1 MTGTLKPSH
10 KSVKLYHETLAAYA
24 GAQISHE
31 GATETAFGRLLA
43 DTAKSH
49 GWMLVPKLPIK
60 RGGKSIAPDGTI
72 RDAYNLHRGYWEAK
86 DTADDVKAEIKK
98 KIARGY
104 PLTNTIFE
112 DTTRAIL
119 YQNGGVAYEA
129 DLTDPQQVCDLLNA
143 FFAHTEP
150 DIEGFEQAVD
160 EFKERVPELAQALA
174 QIIKDA
180 HETNQKFQTAFD
192 KFFTLCQTAL
202 NPNIRR
208 DAVDEMLIQH
218 LLTERLI
225 RTIFDKDDFSRQNV
239 IAAEVEA
246 VIAAL
251 TSQSF
256 SRHAFLKRLD
266 KFYIAIEHAAA
277 NLEDFSEKQH
287 FLNTVYERFFQGYS
301 VKVAD
306 THGIVYT
313 PQEIVDFMCASVA
326 EVLDKEFGKSL
337 GDKDVHI
344 LDPCTGTGN
353 FIVNLINRIPKKDL
367 PRMYRQ
373 QLFANEVMLLPY
385 YIAALNIEHAYY
397 ERTGQYESF
406 DGLCFV
412 DTLDLVEK
420 KQATFGFMSEENTQR
435 VKRQRKSPLR

>member
-1 MTGTLKPSH
+1 MSNSGTIKPTH
-10 KSVKLYHETLAAYA
+10 KAIKAYREALDAFA
-24 GAQISHE
+24 GAKVEHE
-31 GATETAFGRLLA
+31 GATETAFQRLLTDVA
-43 DTAKSH
+43 RAH

-60 RGGKSIAPDGTI
+60 RSGKSVIPDGTV

-86 DTADDVKAEIKK
+86 DTADDLSAEIKK
-98 KIARGY
+98 KIAKGY

-112 DTTRAIL
+112 DTTRAVL

-129 DLTDPQQVCDLLNA
+129 DLTDPQQACDLLNA

-174 QIIKDA
+174 AIIKDSHA
-180 HETNQKFQTAFD
+180 KNAKFQAAFD

-225 RTIFDKDDFSRQNV
+225 RTIFNKDDFTRQNV
-239 IAAEVEA
+239 IAAEVET

-256 SRHAFLKRLD
+256 SRKEFLKKLD
-266 KFYIAIEHAAA
+266 RFYLAIEHAAA
-277 NLEDFSEKQH
+277 SLEDFREKQH

-313 PQEIVDFMCASVA
+313 PQEIVESTTSAFRIIEM
-326 EVLDKEFGKSL
+326 L
-337 GDKDVHI
+337 G
-344 LDPCTGTGN
+344 
-353 FIVNLINRIPKKDL
+353 
-367 PRMYRQ
+367 
-373 QLFANEVMLLPY
+373 A
-385 YIAALNIEHAYY
+385 
-397 ERTGQYESF
+397 
-406 DGLCFV
+406 
-412 DTLDLVEK
+412 
-420 KQATFGFMSEENTQR
+420 
-435 VKRQRKSPLR
+435 